1 MKKIVLLIVLLSSL
15 VVARGEGI
23 RFFEGT
29 FQEAL
34 QRAKAEGKKVFVDF
48 YTTWCGPC
56 KLLSDRVF
64 PNDEVGVCFNER
76 FVNYRVNAED
86 KTFAA
91 EVKRYGVEAYPTLLI
106 LDPDGNVIAR
116 QEGALEIDWLK
127 RFALLA
133 LKEVLPLDQLY
144 EKYRKDKKNL
154 ELVRA
159 MLLDAPDFL
168 ARLSGQDYDK
178 WEFRVE
184 RLYADYDKQKS
195 LEQRVNREDFKVFT
209 LYHPEAVKNDRVLN
223 HVAAHYGD
231 YVREVEPMEVSG
243 YLFELSFMLTRELA
257 RKGDMDYL
265 KELERVKG
273 DLKPVYDSLMNFA
286 GMDAYTGLKML
297 FEAEYYLYNKK
308 DVDRYCRDMDT
319 YFARLGE
326 GVGYR
331 DYLGAVDALYEAL
344 GEKLTIEVAKHGAVW
359 LQNALKFP
367 VKPDEQM
374 RGLIMLGDCFKTT
387 GEKEKAKKSYEQAYV
402 VSLQFNNPALS
413 ASVQDYVKKLDEVK

>member
-91 EVKRYGVEAYPTLLI
+91 EVKRYGVKAYPTLLI

-116 QEGALEIDWLK
+116 QEGALEIDGLK

-257 RKGDMDYL
+257 RKGDMD
-265 KELERVKG
+265 
-273 DLKPVYDSLMNFA
+273 
-286 GMDAYTGLKML
+286 
-297 FEAEYYLYNKK
+297 
-308 DVDRYCRDMDT
+308 
-319 YFARLGE
+319 
-326 GVGYR
+326 
-331 DYLGAVDALYEAL
+331 
-344 GEKLTIEVAKHGAVW
+344 
-359 LQNALKFP
+359 
-367 VKPDEQM
+367 
-374 RGLIMLGDCFKTT
+374 
-387 GEKEKAKKSYEQAYV
+387 
-402 VSLQFNNPALS
+402 
-413 ASVQDYVKKLDEVK
+413 

>member
-1 MKKIVLLIVLLSSL
+1 MKRIILILLLSSSFAM
-15 VVARGEGI
+15 VRGEGI

-34 QRAKAEGKKVFVDF
+34 QKAKTEGKKVFVDF

-64 PNDEVGVCFNER
+64 PDAGVGACFNER

-86 KTFAA
+86 KAFAA
-91 EVKRYGVEAYPTLLI
+91 EVKRYGVKAYPTLLI
-106 LDPDGNVIAR
+106 LDADGNVIAR
-116 QEGALEIDWLK
+116 QLGALEADGLK

-133 LKEVLPLDQLY
+133 VKEILPLDQLY
-144 EKYRKDKKNL
+144 EKYKKDKKNFDL
-154 ELVRA
+154 LRA
-159 MLLDAPDFL
+159 MLLDAPDFIE
-168 ARLSGQDYDK
+168 RQSGQERDK

-184 RLYADYDKQKS
+184 RLYADYDKHKP
-195 LEQRVNREDFKVFT
+195 LDERVNAEDFKIFT
-209 LYHPEAVKNDRVLN
+209 IYYPEAVKADPVLN
-223 HVAAHYGD
+223 HVLARYDD
-231 YVREVEPMEVSG
+231 YARVVEPMDVSG
-243 YLFELSFMLTRELA
+243 YLFGLSFTLTRELA

-308 DVDRYCRDMDT
+308 DVDRYCREMDE

-326 GVGYR
+326 GISYQ
-331 DYLGAVDALYEAL
+331 DYTDAVDALYEAL
-344 GEKLTIEVAKHGAVW
+344 GEKLTIEVAARGIDW
-359 LQNALKFP
+359 LQKALKYP

-374 RGLIMLGDCFKTT
+374 RCLIMLGDCFKTA
-387 GEKEKAKKSYEQAYV
+387 GQRENAKKSYEQAYV
-402 VSLQFNNPALS
+402 VSLQFNNPGLS
-413 ASVQDYVKKLDEVK
+413 AAVQEYVKKLDETK

>member
-1 MKKIVLLIVLLSSL
+1 MKRIVLLIVLLSSL

-34 QRAKAEGKKVFVDF
+34 QRARAEGKKVFVDF

-64 PNDEVGVCFNER
+64 PNDEVGACFNER
-76 FVNYRVNAED
+76 FINYRVNAED

-91 EVKRYGVEAYPTLLI
+91 EVKRYGVKAYPTLLI
-106 LDPDGNVIAR
+106 LEPDGSVIAR
-116 QEGALEIDWLK
+116 QEGALEVDGLK

-184 RLYADYDKQKS
+184 RLYADYDKQKP
-195 LEQRVNREDFKVFT
+195 LDQRVNREDFKVFT
-209 LYHPEAVKNDRVLN
+209 LYHPEAVKGDRVLN
-223 HVAAHYGD
+223 HVVAHYGD
-231 YVREVEPMEVSG
+231 YAREMEPMEVSG
-243 YLFELSFMLTRELA
+243 YLFELSFTLMRELA

-326 GVGYR
+326 GVGYQ

-359 LQNALKFP
+359 LQKALKSP
-367 VKPDEQM
+367 VKADEQM
-374 RGLIMLGDCFKTT
+374 RGLIMLGDCFKTM

-413 ASVQDYVKKLDEVK
+413 ASVQDYVKKLDEIK